1 MTLNEKSSINLL
13 DDTSNFEPLRGKW
26 PFTGFPFPLVD
37 VFALSFLYYMR
48 AYLRKWLSEDIKEY
62 QRTNSEIN

>member
-13 DDTSNFEPLRGKW
+13 DDTSNFEPLRGNW
-26 PFTGFPFPLVD
+26 PFKGFPVPLVD

-62 QRTNSEIN
+62 QRTNLEIN